1 MEMEAMKQFGRFLS
15 GADTFTGIQESWMV
29 IQLWA
34 LSTLFSNSFQF
45 ISFALFGICLEINFL
60 QNVS

>member
-1 MEMEAMKQFGRFLS
+1 MEMEAMKQFGRALS

-34 LSTLFSNSFQF
+34 LSTLFSNSFP
-45 ISFALFGICLEINFL
+45 IHFL
-60 QNVS
+60 RIVWHLLGN